1 MDPGRPGGGGGS
13 AYQDLVLVWGVAV
26 DQVHYHWREIRAVV
40 FWETG
45 EMIERKNISHGRVQG
60 PSWQG

>member
-1 MDPGRPGGGGGS
+1 M
-13 AYQDLVLVWGVAV
+13 VWGVAV

-45 EMIERKNISHGRVQG
+45 EMIERKKYLARSRDQAGKGDRILPFQIKNWI
-60 PSWQG
+60 